1 MVGSILGPTTEHS
14 SSIHGLTTH
23 KSHAI
28 RATELSA
35 APPRTLQSQRP
46 HFKPRHTCEGIAC
59 DIPEAPQ
66 HTAPQRASKAPRTTL
81 SKKHPAGRRRLRHA
95 QSRVANEAQ
104 GTTQARR
111 HQRRGLITTPR
122 MEAPPRVGLRMLQ
135 GPRPQP
141 RRLPQQRLLAHR
153 ASVASRLCCK
163 RGIAGLTQVRS
174 ATAQQPPWC
183 TRAHPRTQSSSST
196 PGGPSVTLRPLVS
209 ADDRLARREVLA

>member
-1 MVGSILGPTTEHS
+1 MLSLPCRMLSLLMSLSTALVTHTSHHGLVQQCSKPDAHKPDAPQVWLAAPLGRQTNTGVRS
-14 SSIHGLTTH
+14 TRLTTH

-28 RATELSA
+28 RVTELCA

-59 DIPEAPQ
+59 DIPEEPEHKAS
-66 HTAPQRASKAPRTTL
+66 QRASKAPRTTL

-122 MEAPPRVGLRMLQ
+122 MEAPPRVG
-135 GPRPQP
+135 
-141 RRLPQQRLLAHR
+141 
-153 ASVASRLCCK
+153 
-163 RGIAGLTQVRS
+163 
-174 ATAQQPPWC
+174 
-183 TRAHPRTQSSSST
+183 
-196 PGGPSVTLRPLVS
+196 
-209 ADDRLARREVLA
+209 

>member
-1 MVGSILGPTTEHS
+1 MAGDLRPQPSQQRLPQSDTMRTLHRRWLPTRATTAS
-14 SSIHGLTTH
+14 SSNAASLASTSLTHPQVWLAASLGRQTNTGVRSTRLTTH

-28 RATELSA
+28 RMTELCA

-59 DIPEAPQ
+59 DIPEKPQ
-66 HTAPQRASKAPRTTL
+66 HKAPQRASKAPRTTP

-122 MEAPPRVGLRMLQ
+122 MECPPRVG
-135 GPRPQP
+135 
-141 RRLPQQRLLAHR
+141 
-153 ASVASRLCCK
+153 
-163 RGIAGLTQVRS
+163 
-174 ATAQQPPWC
+174 
-183 TRAHPRTQSSSST
+183 
-196 PGGPSVTLRPLVS
+196 
-209 ADDRLARREVLA
+209 

>member
-1 MVGSILGPTTEHS
+1 MLSLLAECCLCLPNACCADVSLHGSFTGQTERPGSPRGCTPDPHHQPTEAPPSNPTCTGAGYPHEPPRPRPATQQALRAQARCPQAWRAASLGRQTNTGVRS
-14 SSIHGLTTH
+14 TRLTTH

-28 RATELSA
+28 RMTELCA

-59 DIPEAPQ
+59 DIPEKPQ
-66 HTAPQRASKAPRTTL
+66 HKAPQRASKAPRTTP

-122 MEAPPRVGLRMLQ
+122 MEAPPRVG
-135 GPRPQP
+135 
-141 RRLPQQRLLAHR
+141 
-153 ASVASRLCCK
+153 
-163 RGIAGLTQVRS
+163 
-174 ATAQQPPWC
+174 
-183 TRAHPRTQSSSST
+183 
-196 PGGPSVTLRPLVS
+196 
-209 ADDRLARREVLA
+209 